1 VHKNPARTLFL
12 GKRLE
17 YVPECHST
25 NDIASNLSRDNGI
38 IEGTVVI
45 TDKQTAGK
53 GQQGNSWE
61 SEPGKNL
68 TFSLVLKPG
77 FLQVKQQYQLNK
89 AIALGI
95 WDALKEISEKDIKI
109 KWPNDIMV
117 AGKKLCG
124 ILIENSISAN
134 SIQQSIVGIGLNVNQ
149 TKFDTAKAGSLK
161 LLMHMDF
168 DLNTLL
174 ELLLLSIEVR
184 YLQLRANQTAKID
197 ADYLIALHGLNELLS
212 FKAGD
217 EIFEGKIRGIDEN
230 GKLLVEVDAS
240 IRAFAVKEITYL

>member
-1 VHKNPARTLFL
+1 VDKNPARTLFL

-25 NDIASNLSRDNGI
+25 NDIASKLSRDTGI

-77 FLQVKQQYQLNK
+77 FLQVNQQYQLNK

-95 WDALKEISEKDIKI
+95 RDALKEISEKEIKI
-109 KWPNDIMV
+109 KWPNDIMA

-124 ILIENSISAN
+124 ILIENNIGSN

-149 TKFDTAKAGSLK
+149 TKFDIPRAGSLK
-161 LLMHMDF
+161 LLMHLDF

-184 YLQLRANQTAKID
+184 YLQLRAKQTDKID
-197 ADYLIALHGLNELLS
+197 ADYLNALQGLNESLS
-212 FKAGD
+212 FISGD
-217 EIFEGKIRGIDEN
+217 EVFEGIIRGIDEN
-230 GKLLVEVDAS
+230 GKLLVEVNAS
-240 IRAFAVKEITYL
+240 MRAFAVKEITYL